1 MEFESGRDTV
11 EDTEQNSRE
20 LRMGDL
26 LMRTKQSAAE
36 ESYAALA
43 TALAI
48 ELSTGI
54 AVIDAMLSKRSLA
67 TPDLEL
73 SY

>member
-20 LRMGDL
+20 LRMGDH
-26 LMRTKQSAAE
+26 SYAHIPSAE

-48 ELSTGI
+48 ELSAGI
-54 AVIDAMLSKRSLA
+54 D
-67 TPDLEL
+67 
-73 SY
+73 